1 MQTLRDP
8 PKKTTSATFRI
19 SEEIYEALQEES
31 RMKKTSVNTLI
42 NQLLDYWAESDRFLE
57 EVGLVRI
64 TRSNFKKF
72 LQALPE
78 GKLADLGKV
87 AGKNV
92 ARSYM
97 MAKDGKISHPGLLHY
112 LRGFA
117 EYGGYAKYN
126 ETEITGKRVIVLMH
140 ELGTAGSVYISA
152 YVQSL
157 FELVGSQPV
166 ITTTENSVVVEL

>member
-1 MQTLRDP
+1 MQLAEEP

-19 SEEIYEALQEES
+19 REEIYEALQEEA
-31 RMKKTSVNTLI
+31 RMKNTSVNTLI
-42 NQLLDYWAESDRFLE
+42 NQLLDYWADSDRFLE

-64 TRSNFKKF
+64 TRPNFKKF

-78 GKLADLGKV
+78 GKLADMGKV
-87 AGKNV
+87 AGKNL

-97 MAKDGKISHPGLLHY
+97 MAKDGKISLPGLLRY

-117 EYGGYAKYN
+117 RYGGYAKYN
-126 ETEITGKRVIVLMH
+126 ETETNGKRVVVLMH
-140 ELGTAGSVYISA
+140 EPGTAGSAYISG

-157 FELVGSQPV
+157 FELVGSRPV
-166 ITTTENSVVVEL
+166 MTTTENSVVVEL